1 MKHCVVIILFIIKV
15 ITQCSD
21 LNLGFT
27 FLKSFQLNQK
37 INLERGYI
45 KSAMVFL
52 YNSTTKY
59 EKI

>member
-21 LNLGFT
+21 LNLGI
-27 FLKSFQLNQK
+27 KFQLNQK
-37 INLERGYI
+37 INLERDYI
-45 KSAMVFL
+45 RSAMVFL

>member
-21 LNLGFT
+21 LNLGI
-27 FLKSFQLNQK
+27 KFQLNQK

-45 KSAMVFL
+45 RSAMVFL